1 MKFKEI
7 YLSLISAKQIIIFFK
22 NNKLTLLNFILLF
35 CQKERKVVENKEDE
49 DKNKSNG
56 KFY

>member
-35 CQKERKVVENKEDE
+35 CQKEIKVVENKEDE